1 MADFSVSS
9 VSTLQTQLAILCNQL
24 QIQNSYF
31 NNKLDNVEN
40 RLYQAESKIP
50 VNGNVEKPRKKRN
63 VYQEKK
69 NGREKL
75 PLI

>member
-9 VSTLQTQLAILCNQL
+9 VSTLQTQLAILCKQL

-50 VNGNVEKPRKKRN
+50 VNGKINEGD
-63 VYQEKK
+63 E
-69 NGREKL
+69 
-75 PLI
+75 PLQNLDYEECLSCQ